1 MAARKNVNIKNES
14 KVVQDVNSIQNKM
27 PNEHLIKKIKK
38 KDKEKNSS
46 WKYILSS
53 SLKCIAFILVLP
65 PFLNFAALIQEEK
78 SFKPEGIMIDV
89 RHGQKLYKSCYGQG
103 TPTVI
108 LDAPIGYSSDIWN
121 LIYPEIAKITK
132 VCIYDRAGL
141 GYSEKPK
148 LGNETKNGGHPYT
161 VERMVED
168 FHRLFD
174 VEEKPLVLVGAN
186 LGASIAKFYTQ
197 VFSNSVAYGV
207 FINPIFEELFL
218 GEDNPWNKYWFHSLL
233 PSLQLKHFSA
243 ALGLSRIGL
252 QTGVLNH
259 AMNYDTVNIDVIK
272 RQKYLQCKP
281 GHVSSIVEEHFYLNE
296 SLSQLRMLHKLRPF
310 PRMVPVQLIWTSKY
324 SDSISND
331 KNEIW
336 LKSCDI
342 YTKDE
347 TNPNVKSLKLKG
359 SLEQVL
365 LTKHQTVVQ
374 VIVKI
379 LSTYKNTKNI

>member
-197 VFSNSVAYGV
+197 VFS
-207 FINPIFEELFL
+207 
-218 GEDNPWNKYWFHSLL
+218 KFHSLL